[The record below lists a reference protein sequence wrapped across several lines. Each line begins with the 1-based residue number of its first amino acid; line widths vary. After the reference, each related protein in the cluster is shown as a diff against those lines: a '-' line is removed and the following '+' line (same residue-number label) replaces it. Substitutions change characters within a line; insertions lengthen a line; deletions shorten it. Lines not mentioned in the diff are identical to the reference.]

1 MKKII
6 KLMLTF
12 LFVSLLSACF
22 LIDGLKNEVRIP
34 ADTLNYISTVVIN
47 SNVKIET
54 ETYKSV
60 FGNEIPGPYH
70 GTGSAVIIKKENN
83 KHYIMTNYHV
93 VYLADNYNHRYTVE
107 DIYNNTA
114 RANVVFMDKDYD
126 LAVLEFQSVQSL
138 DAIELASK
146 NPKVGDLVFSI
157 GNPLGRNNII
167 TAGKVLGYNKI
178 ENDKY
183 KTEYDVIIHDAI
195 IRSGSSGS
203 MLINDQYKIVGL
215 NTWGLGEKVINDY
228 VNGGATPVEI
238 IRECLAKNNFKLD

>member
-70 GTGSAVIIKKENN
+70 GTGSAVIIKK
-83 KHYIMTNYHV
+83 KTI
-93 VYLADNYNHRYTVE
+93 
-107 DIYNNTA
+107 
-114 RANVVFMDKDYD
+114 
-126 LAVLEFQSVQSL
+126 
-138 DAIELASK
+138 
-146 NPKVGDLVFSI
+146 SI
-157 GNPLGRNNII
+157 I
-167 TAGKVLGYNKI
+167 
-178 ENDKY
+178 
-183 KTEYDVIIHDAI
+183 
-195 IRSGSSGS
+195 
-203 MLINDQYKIVGL
+203 
-215 NTWGLGEKVINDY
+215 
-228 VNGGATPVEI
+228 
-238 IRECLAKNNFKLD
+238 